1 MRRSLDSLGN
11 SPNPL
16 RCVLMQIERF
26 SLMQGKP
33 YLSVATATFLS
44 EGDFEGF
51 KTKATTFNSEKALAT
66 LNRMVKET
74 FQSFEMMMRNLCVRC
89 LFGSMKVE
97 KHGKT
102 AKSFGLLGSNTKT
115 ITSPKPHLFEESV
128 FSTGATVDEKKG
140 QWITFSPSL
149 QRRNRT

>member
-26 SLMQGKP
+26 SLMPDKP

-44 EGDFEGF
+44 EE
-51 KTKATTFNSEKALAT
+51 TLKALRQKPPLLILRRHWLT
-66 LNRMVKET
+66 LKRMVKET
-74 FQSFEMMMRNLCVRC
+74 FQSFEMMMRSLFVRY
-89 LFGSMKVE
+89 LFGNMKVG
-97 KHGKT
+97 KLGKT

-115 ITSPKPHLFEESV
+115 ITSLKRHLFEESV
-128 FSTGATVDEKKG
+128 FSTGTTVDEKKG
-140 QWITFSPSL
+140 PVDNL
-149 QRRNRT
+149 